1 MISSF
6 EFRKKLGAYYGKK
19 ISIIGTI
26 KDKVVRK
33 HGGTR
38 YLLIDIIKDNE
49 YLCNHIWFIS
59 EKNFNIFD
67 KIKITGVVSRYET
80 TRIKNGISYKV
91 FNYNIKRNSKTKVEL
106 IESKDNNIFLK
117 YVGVRKLARLDYLIK
132 KIKIEFKD
140 FIETFSIT
148 FKSNI
153 NTISVFSMGDYL
165 FSIKVK
171 NVSLLEESDF
181 SFEDK
186 ETELEFKQGIVDILN
201 FIKNN
206 RRYK

>member
-1 MISSF
+1 MKSSF
-6 EFRKKLGAYYGKK
+6 EFRKKLGEYYGKK

-67 KIKITGVVSRYET
+67 KIKITGMVSKYET
-80 TRIKNGISYKV
+80 TRIKNGVSYKV
-91 FNYNIKRNSKTKVEL
+91 FNYNIKRSSKTKIEL
-106 IESKDNNIFLK
+106 IESKDNSIFLK
-117 YVGVRKLARLDYLIK
+117 YIEVRKLARLDHLIR
-132 KIKIEFKD
+132 KIKLEFKN
-140 FIETFSIT
+140 FIEIFDIT
-148 FKSNI
+148 FKSSLNS
-153 NTISVFSMGDYL
+153 ISVFSEGDYL
-165 FSIKVK
+165 FSI
-171 NVSLLEESDF
+171 NVEEISLSEYSDF

-186 ETELEFKQGIVDILN
+186 NTELEFKQGVIKILN
-201 FIKNN
+201 FIKTN